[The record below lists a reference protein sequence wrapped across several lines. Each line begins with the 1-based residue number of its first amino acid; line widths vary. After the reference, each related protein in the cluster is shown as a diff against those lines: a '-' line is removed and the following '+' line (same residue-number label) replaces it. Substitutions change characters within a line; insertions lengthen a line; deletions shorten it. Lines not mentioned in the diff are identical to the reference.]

1 MPGLFSLLIG
11 LGMLGIVVAAGC
23 VAFRQGR
30 FVVQDVLAN
39 REPLP
44 AWFEAVMPLKG
55 RWLRLLVAAPGIAV
69 FVSGMFVAVLYAGMI
84 VGGLLLWALWF
95 LVGLVNPGF
104 R

>member
-1 MPGLFSLLIG
+1 MNGLFTLL
-11 LGMLGIVVAAGC
+11 LLPGMLGIVIAAGW

-30 FVVQDVLAN
+30 FVVQDALAN
-39 REPLP
+39 REPMP

-95 LVGLVNPGF
+95 LAGLFAPGL